1 MVLRVK
7 DNNPPLARKRPFHW
21 ISMKSRLVRPPGKLQ
36 NFKTDNIYLMVA
48 VVTWL
53 KFCPHG
59 VKLYPINKSI
69 NQKIMRRLISENI
82 FYSFLEDIDRLGID
96 YLIHNLPSDHRTF
109 PMIAQ
114 KRKL

>member
-7 DNNPPLARKRPFHW
+7 DNNPPLARKRPFRW
-21 ISMKSRLVRPPGKLQ
+21 ISIKSRVVTRPGKRQ
-36 NFKTDNIYLMVA
+36 NVKTDNIYRMVGGG
-48 VVTWL
+48 TWR

-69 NQKIMRRLISENI
+69 NQMIMRRLRWENI
-82 FYSFLEDIDRLGID
+82 FYSFLEHIDRLGID